1 MKGAV
6 IGGKANGSRGSD
18 PPLVVMQKP
27 PHGGFFFAFST
38 ALHAWRKHTF
48 TVDPDYLWY
57 GMLLSD
63 LAPFVSDSLTRPR
76 IHSIG

>member
-57 GMLLSD
+57 GMLLSKM
-63 LAPFVSDSLTRPR
+63 
-76 IHSIG
+76 